1 MIRRAIPVLLLLAL
15 LPIVSAHVGYVLPPE
30 DITANAGGDALWLM
44 QPLWNPLYL
53 SLMIGTIIVA
63 LGVYFLVSRNE
74 RFRDWASGL
83 EAWSGTYTEFLP
95 WIARLGLGIVLIGA
109 GTGGVLLSPAAPVA
123 LFNVIQ
129 ILLGFL
135 LLAGLL
141 TGIITWLV
149 LALYAYGVFLHPY
162 LLGNLDIAALCVAIL
177 AFGSSR
183 PGIDDLFG
191 LRFFGALSRLR
202 AYAPT
207 ILRVGIGVAFAF
219 LAVYEKLLN
228 PHLSELVV
236 QRYELMGVIPVTAAM
251 WVLAAGLIELA
262 VGVALFVGLRTR
274 LFAAIAF
281 GVLSLSFFYF
291 SEAVYSHITLFAT
304 LSILFVTGG
313 GPLSIDS
320 WLESRAKARRVAMD
334 AALSM
339 PAAKDPVPLK
349 VAVKA
354 KKKW

>member
-1 MIRRAIPVLLLLAL
+1 MDRRLLFLLAL
-15 LPIVSAHVGYVLPPE
+15 LIIPLASAHVGYVLPPE
-30 DITANAGGDALWLM
+30 DIATHSGADGAWVA
-44 QPLWNPLYL
+44 QPLTEPLYL
-53 SLMIGTIIVA
+53 AMILGTIIVA
-63 LGVYFLVSRNE
+63 LAVYFLVSRNG

-83 EAWSGTYTEFLP
+83 EAWAGTYTEFLP
-95 WIARLGLGIVLIGA
+95 WIARLGLGIALIGA

-123 LFNVIQ
+123 VLNVIQ

-149 LALYAYGVFLHPY
+149 LALYADGAFLHPY
-162 LLGNLDIAALCVAIL
+162 LLGNLDIAALCLAIL

-207 ILRVGIGVAFAF
+207 ILRVGIGVAFSF

-236 QRYELMGVIPVTAAM
+236 QRYDLVGVIPVSVAM
-251 WVLAAGLIELA
+251 WVFAAGAIELA
-262 VGVALFVGLRTR
+262 VGLALLVGLRTR

-291 SEAVYSHITLFAT
+291 SEAVYSHITLFAV

-313 GPLSIDS
+313 GPLSIDA
-320 WLESRAKARRVAMD
+320 WLETRAKKRRDARE
-334 AALSM
+334 AALLM
-339 PAAKDPVPLK
+339 AVKAAPVSAKEP
-349 VAVKA
+349 VKA
-354 KKKW
+354 KKKG